1 MFHFLQQKEKAK
13 HFKKEITQ
21 YLESLLQSQ
30 QQVSVYLI
38 KQDYFNY
45 QIVHL
50 SSLFIYFQMIHMIP

>member
-45 QIVHL
+45 QIFHL